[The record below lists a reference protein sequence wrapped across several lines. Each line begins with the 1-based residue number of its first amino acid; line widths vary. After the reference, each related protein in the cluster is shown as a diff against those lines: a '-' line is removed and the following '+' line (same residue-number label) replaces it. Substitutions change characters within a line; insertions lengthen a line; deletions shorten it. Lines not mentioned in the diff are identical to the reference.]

1 MIDSE
6 PEKNPDSFPDLIWRL
21 ITTPLGWIGIVG
33 VTSFLSVAMWAAI
46 RIIPPEETKITT
58 SSGTIT
64 LKKGSRED
72 TLFLLSPNGGDQS
85 TPWVETGIKIKK
97 DDKIKITASGR
108 VNTAIKRVVAQT
120 LRPEVD
126 EPIWASPSGIK
137 PQKINTTYFPSLD
150 QMKLLLD
157 KNGAYYGFGMLLAT
171 VKDSKAQIKTENIV
185 PFVENPEFIEFTA
198 KNDGELMLTVND
210 IWLSDDM
217 KDDYVIPFNDNSFN
231 HYLQLAEYEA
241 AIQGDDF
248 TSWSDETKRKKA
260 EEQCRR
266 RENSWDSIVNN
277 NKWNIWYADNIGS
290 FSVSIT
296 VNEKN

>member
-1 MIDSE
+1 MSE
-6 PEKNPDSFPDLIWRL
+6 ESRQNRHPTTFPHLIWCL
-21 ITTPLGWIGIVG
+21 IATPQGWGSIIG

-85 TPWVETGIKIKK
+85 TPWVGTGIEVKK
-97 DDKIKITASGR
+97 DDVIKITASGR

-157 KNGAYYGFGMLLAT
+157 KL
-171 VKDSKAQIKTENIV
+171 K
-185 PFVENPEFIEFTA
+185 
-198 KNDGELMLTVND
+198 
-210 IWLSDDM
+210 
-217 KDDYVIPFNDNSFN
+217 IPK
-231 HYLQLAEYEA
+231 H
-241 AIQGDDF
+241 
-248 TSWSDETKRKKA
+248 K
-260 EEQCRR
+260 
-266 RENSWDSIVNN
+266 
-277 NKWNIWYADNIGS
+277 
-290 FSVSIT
+290 
-296 VNEKN
+296 